1 MKKTAIGM
9 ALVAL
14 VLMALALY
22 QGGSA
27 ELLDGLWATGKMVL
41 IVTPML
47 LFAFIVAGLIQHI
60 VSKETIE
67 RFLGTQSGFKGIL
80 LGAIAGGLIP
90 GGPYVYLPI
99 AASFLVGGANI
110 GVVMAFIVAKNLW
123 SFSRL
128 PMELALLGVEITAV
142 RFALTAA
149 FPLLVGLLAERVY
162 RGAVP
167 GIREQIAELMAGKE
181 QPLSLPR

>member
-9 ALVAL
+9 GLVAL
-14 VLMALALY
+14 LLMAVALY

-27 ELLDGLWATGKMVL
+27 ELLGGLWATGKMVL
-41 IVTPML
+41 TVSPML

-60 VSKETIE
+60 VSKDTIE
-67 RFLGTQSGFKGIL
+67 RFLGNRSGFKGIL
-80 LGAIAGGLIP
+80 LGAVAGGLIP

-110 GVVMAFIVAKNLW
+110 GVVMAFVVAKNLW

-128 PMELALLGVEITAV
+128 PMELALLGGEITLV

-149 FPLLVGLLAERVY
+149 FPLIVGLLADRIY
-162 RGAVP
+162 GGSVP
-167 GIREQIAELMAGKE
+167 RIREQIAELTAGKE
-181 QPLSLPR
+181 KA